1 MMRMPSKAQVERIRA
16 SYPAGCRVRLIQMD
30 DVQAPPVGTEGTVIG
45 VDDMG
50 SVMIRWDNGSGLSAV
65 LDGGD
70 VIERLEASHD
80 RRN

>member
-1 MMRMPSKAQVERIRA
+1 MRMPSEKDLEHLR
-16 SYPAGCRVRLIQMD
+16 STYPEGCRVRLVHMD

-50 SVMIRWDNGSGLSAV
+50 SVMIRWNNGSGLNAV

-70 VIERLEASHD
+70 VIERLEADHD
-80 RRN
+80 

>member
-1 MMRMPSKAQVERIRA
+1 MMRMPSKVQVERIKTA
-16 SYPAGCRVRLIQMD
+16 YPAGCRVRLIQMD
-30 DVQAPPVGTEGTVIG
+30 DVQAPPAGTEGTVIG

-70 VIERLEASHD
+70 VIERLEANHD
-80 RRN
+80 GRN